1 MLLRRAAAVLT
12 LSALV
17 CGPSLAKETPAP
29 VLDSE
34 HEHPSGAFT
43 FRTPAS
49 WTVRPRASNP
59 DVLEAVG
66 DDVLV
71 RFLFRWGE
79 IGYDG
84 LHVDCMLE
92 RLAPPMDI
100 QPRVEYE
107 YDFLS
112 GGFGPMRAL
121 DSAFTVTYDSP
132 IRGQRQWRQHQRP
145 NQRRVGRGRRN
156 TRRRA
161 TLQYSGAW
169 RGDECRR
176 ADPGRPEPAAQQY
189 AALPGAEFHYRAPG
203 HLPAA

>member
-17 CGPSLAKETPAP
+17 CGPSLAKEKPAP

-132 IRGQRQWRQHQRP
+132 IRGQRQWRQR
-145 NQRRVGRGRRN
+145 NLTLVGAGESLCVISYAPLPLWKKDKKL
-156 TRRRA
+156 RA
-161 TLQYSGAW
+161 LLDAVVRSVSLKPQSSPS
-169 RGDECRR
+169 
-176 ADPGRPEPAAQQY
+176 PGEPVK
-189 AALPGAEFHYRAPG
+189 
-203 HLPAA
+203 

>member
-132 IRGQRQWRQHQRP
+132 IRGQRQWRQR
-145 NQRRVGRGRRN
+145 NLTLVGAGESLCVISYAPLPLWKKDKKL
-156 TRRRA
+156 RA
-161 TLQYSGAW
+161 LLDAVVRSVSLKPQSSPS
-169 RGDECRR
+169 
-176 ADPGRPEPAAQQY
+176 PGEAVK
-189 AALPGAEFHYRAPG
+189 
-203 HLPAA
+203 